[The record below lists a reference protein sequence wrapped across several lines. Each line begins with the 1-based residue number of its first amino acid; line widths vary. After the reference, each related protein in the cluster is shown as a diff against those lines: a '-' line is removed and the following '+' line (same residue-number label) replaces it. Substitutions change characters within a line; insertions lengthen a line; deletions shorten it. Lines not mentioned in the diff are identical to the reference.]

1 MGSRRIGA
9 ALAALAIALAIALD
23 SPPARGETLEEHVE
37 RLDREVRE
45 LKAELRRRD
54 ESDRAQA
61 PGKIKHKYAESR
73 EATPPKTATAPAP
86 LPTPTAKPEPVT
98 TAQARPERAETPMP
112 TTKVPFLDRV
122 RMGGYGSLRYEVT
135 DNPADKNSFELRRFV
150 LAGDAAIAPR
160 LSAYF
165 ELEFERFRELEVDKN
180 LGPAE
185 GGLTAQQA
193 VEATNQSEISL
204 EQIWMQYD
212 IQDWLKFR
220 GGGVL
225 VPLGRFNL
233 NHDDNRWDIP
243 RRSLVDRGVPVL
255 PVQAAWDELGVGF
268 LGDVHITEDVLLN
281 YQTYVVQGAA
291 LDFEFEQIGRSHAV
305 APGESETE
313 VEIRPSTG
321 TFGEDVKNAK
331 AFTGRVAVSPM
342 LGQEFG
348 GSWYFGRYTPS
359 FLPSENL
366 WAFAADW
373 KNIFGPFEIEG
384 EYVFTHFAGIRNVAT
399 GLARVARDS
408 TLEGQTPGLNSVVE
422 FELADLATNKQGYW
436 LELRY
441 NFWPDFLSKSFLG
454 WQFDD
459 PKFTAVVR
467 GEQVWLN
474 GLVEQVTFGGGR
486 IDSFDTQDRIV
497 NRITAGLAYRPVP
510 LVVFQLAYEY
520 TQTNQGKSLSSVT
533 NFIPG
538 NVDHMSAVLF
548 GVAFGF

>member
-1 MGSRRIGA
+1 M
-9 ALAALAIALAIALD
+9 
-23 SPPARGETLEEHVE
+23 
-37 RLDREVRE
+37 
-45 LKAELRRRD
+45 KAELRRRD
-54 ESDRAQA
+54 ESERGDADR
-61 PGKIKHKYAESR
+61 PIKHKYAESK
-73 EATPPKTATAPAP
+73 ETTQPKTATAP
-86 LPTPTAKPEPVT
+86 LPTPTPKPQPVA
-98 TAQARPERAETPMP
+98 TATARPERAETPMP

-122 RMGGYGSLRYEVT
+122 RIGGYGSIRYEVT

-150 LAGDAAIAPR
+150 LAGDATIAPR

-165 ELEFERFRELEVDKN
+165 ELEFERFRELEVEKN

-193 VEATNQSEISL
+193 IEATNHSEISL

-233 NHDDNRWDIP
+233 YHDDNRWDLP
-243 RRSLVDRGVPVL
+243 RRTLVDRGVPVL
-255 PVQAAWDELGVGF
+255 PVEAAWDELGVGF
-268 LGDVHITEDVLLN
+268 LGDVPITDDVLLN

-291 LDFEFEQIGRSHAV
+291 LDFEFEQIGRSH
-305 APGESETE
+305 
-313 VEIRPSTG
+313 
-321 TFGEDVKNAK
+321 
-331 AFTGRVAVSPM
+331 
-342 LGQEFG
+342 
-348 GSWYFGRYTPS
+348 
-359 FLPSENL
+359 
-366 WAFAADW
+366 FA
-373 KNIFGPFEIEG
+373 PFEIEG
-384 EYVFTHFAGIRNVAT
+384 EYVYTHFAGIRNVAT

-408 TLEGQTPGLNSVVE
+408 ELEGSTPGLNSVVE
-422 FELADLATNKQGYW
+422 FELANLATSKQGYW

-441 NFWPDFLSKSFLG
+441 NFWPDFLTKSFLG
-454 WQFDD
+454 WEFAD
-459 PKFTAVVR
+459 PRLTAVVR
-467 GEQVWLN
+467 GEQAWLS
-474 GLVEQVTFGGGR
+474 GLVEEVTFGGGR

-520 TQTNQGKSLSSVT
+520 TQTNAGKSLSSVT

-538 NVDHMSAVLF
+538 NVDHMNAVLL

>member
-1 MGSRRIGA
+1 MGSRRICA
-9 ALAALAIALAIALD
+9 ALAALAIALGSA
-23 SPPARGETLEEHVE
+23 PARGETLEERVD

-73 EATPPKTATAPAP
+73 EATPPKTAAAPAP
-86 LPTPTAKPEPVT
+86 VPSPTGKPEPVT

-135 DNPADKNSFELRRFV
+135 SNPADKNSFELRRFV

-185 GGLTAQQA
+185 GGLTAHQA
-193 VEATNQSEISL
+193 IEATNQSEISL

-268 LGDVHITEDVLLN
+268 LGDVPITEDVLLN

-291 LDFEFEQIGRSHAV
+291 LDFEFEQLGRSHAV

-408 TLEGQTPGLNSVVE
+408 ALEGQTPGLNSVVE
-422 FELADLATNKQGYW
+422 FELAGLATNKQGYW

-441 NFWPDFLSKSFLG
+441 NFWPDFLTKSFLG

-459 PKFTAVVR
+459 PKLTAVVR

-520 TQTNQGKSLSSVT
+520 TQTNDGKSLSSVT

-538 NVDHMSAVLF
+538 KVDHMSAVLF

>member
-1 MGSRRIGA
+1 MRSRGIGA
-9 ALAALAIALAIALD
+9 ALAALVVALT
-23 SPPARGETLEEHVE
+23 STPARGETLEERVE
-37 RLDREVRE
+37 RLDQEVRE

-54 ESDRAQA
+54 ESERGRA
-61 PGKIKHKYAESR
+61 GREVKHKYAER
-73 EATPPKTATAPAP
+73 KEATQPKTATAPV
-86 LPTPTAKPEPVT
+86 PTPSPTAKPEPVT
-98 TAQARPERAETPMP
+98 ARPERAATPMP

-122 RMGGYGSLRYEVT
+122 RIGGYGSLRYEVT

-150 LAGDAAIAPR
+150 LAGDATIAPR

-165 ELEFERFRELEVDKN
+165 ELEFERFRELEVEKN

-193 VEATNQSEISL
+193 IEATNHSEISL

-243 RRSLVDRGVPVL
+243 RRTLVDRGVPVL

-268 LGDVHITEDVLLN
+268 LGDIPITEDVLLN

-291 LDFEFEQIGRSHAV
+291 LDFEFEQIGRSHSPE
-305 APGESETE
+305 PGEFENE
-313 VEIRPSTG
+313 VELKPSNG

-331 AFTGRVAVSPM
+331 AFTGRVAISPR
-342 LGQEFG
+342 LGHEFG
-348 GSWYFGRYTPS
+348 ASWYFGRYTPS

-373 KNIFGPFEIEG
+373 KNVLGPFEIEG

-408 TLEGQTPGLNSVVE
+408 ELEGETPGLTSVVE

-441 NFWPDFLSKSFLG
+441 NFWPDFLTKSFLG
-454 WQFDD
+454 WEFDD

-467 GEQVWLN
+467 GEQVWLD

-486 IDSFDTQDRIV
+486 VATFDTENRIV

-520 TQTNQGKSLSSVT
+520 TQTNDGKSLSSVT

-538 NVDHMSAVLF
+538 NVDHMNAVLF

>member
-1 MGSRRIGA
+1 MRSGGIGA
-9 ALAALAIALAIALD
+9 SLAALVIALTSAPAL
-23 SPPARGETLEEHVE
+23 GETLEERVE
-37 RLDREVRE
+37 RLDQEVRE

-54 ESDRAQA
+54 ESERGHA
-61 PGKIKHKYAESR
+61 GREIKHKYAER
-73 EATPPKTATAPAP
+73 KEATQPKTATAPAP
-86 LPTPTAKPEPVT
+86 LPSPTATPEPVT
-98 TAQARPERAETPMP
+98 TAKARPERAETPMP

-122 RMGGYGSLRYEVT
+122 RVGGYGSLRYEVT

-165 ELEFERFRELEVDKN
+165 ELEFERFRQLEIEKQ

-185 GGLTAQQA
+185 GGLSAELGT
-193 VEATNQSEISL
+193 EATSHSEISL

-225 VPLGRFNL
+225 VPLGRFNI
-233 NHDDNRWDIP
+233 NHDDNRWDLP
-243 RRSLVDRGVPVL
+243 RRTLVDRGVPVL
-255 PVQAAWDELGVGF
+255 PVSAAWDELGVGF
-268 LGDVHITEDVLLN
+268 LGDVPITEDMLLN
-281 YQTYVVQGAA
+281 YQAYVVQGAA
-291 LDFEFEQIGRSHAV
+291 LDFEFEQIGRSRSPE
-305 APGESETE
+305 PGELETE
-313 VEIRPSTG
+313 VKLQPSTG

-348 GSWYFGRYTPS
+348 ASWYFGRYTPS

-366 WAFAADW
+366 WSLAGDW
-373 KNIFGPFEIEG
+373 KNVFGPFEIEG
-384 EYVFTHFAGIRNVAT
+384 EYVFTRFAGIRNVAT
-399 GLARVARDS
+399 SLARVARDQAS
-408 TLEGQTPGLNSVVE
+408 EGQTPGLDTTVE

-441 NFWPDFLSKSFLG
+441 NFWPDFLTKSFLG

-474 GLVEQVTFGGGR
+474 GLVEQVTFGGGKVN
-486 IDSFDTQDRIV
+486 SFDTENRIV

-520 TQTNQGKSLSSVT
+520 TQTNAGKSLSSVT